1 MTCAVYCRLSRE
13 DGDGVRESESIQNQR
28 ALLTEYAAA
37 HGWKVY
43 AAYCDDDCS
52 GADRTRPAFNRML
65 RDARDKKFEIVL
77 CKTQSRFTRDLELV
91 EKYIHGLFPLWGIRF
106 IAVVDH
112 VDTALRGNKKARQIN
127 GLVNEWYLED
137 LSENIR
143 AVFAQKRRA
152 GQYIGSF
159 PAYGYEKDPADHN
172 HLIIDPLAAETVRL
186 IFSLCLSG
194 MGKQKIAAQLN
205 RRGIPNP
212 TAYKRARG
220 WTCPGGKSTLWS
232 RATVGRIL
240 HNELYTGTMVQGIK
254 HKISYKS
261 DLCVSVPREAWIRVP
276 GTHEAII
283 EPQVFHAVQ
292 SLLARRARSDGSGQ
306 THPLAGLVRCGA
318 CGAAMIRVSH
328 TYKGKKRSYLQCGR
342 YASDRAGA
350 PCTRHSTRLDALTD
364 AVEHALCGQIAKWY
378 DPGEPA
384 RLYPEKP
391 GGKTGCDRRQ
401 AAALRAQ
408 LARREAA
415 LRALYLDR
423 TDGTI
428 TPEQFSA
435 LSASFQ
441 AESDTLRG
449 RLAALET
456 QAVQAPDIPPV
467 CMAQQIQDLLS
478 PARFFRPL
486 AALLIDRIEIDER
499 DPQQAT
505 QAIRIFWK
513 F

>member
-13 DGDGVRESESIQNQR
+13 DGDGARESESIQNQR

-37 HGWKVY
+37 RGWEVH
-43 AAYCDDDCS
+43 AVYCDDDYS
-52 GADRTRPAFNRML
+52 GADRARPAFNCML
-65 RDARDKKFEIVL
+65 RDAHDKKFQIIL

-159 PAYGYEKDPADHN
+159 PAYGYEKDPEDHN
-172 HLIIDPLAAETVRL
+172 RLVIDPPAAETVRL

-194 MGKQKIAAQLN
+194 MGKQKIAAELN
-205 RRGIPNP
+205 RRGILNP

-220 WTCPGGKSTLWS
+220 WACPGGESALWS
-232 RATVGRIL
+232 RSTVGRIL
-240 HNELYTGTMVQGIK
+240 HNELYTGTMVQGVK
-254 HKISYKS
+254 QKISYKS
-261 DLCVSVPREAWIRVP
+261 DACISVPRTEWVRVP
-276 GTHEAII
+276 GTHEAVVD
-283 EPQVFHAVQ
+283 PRVFRAAQV
-292 SLLARRARSDGSGQ
+292 LLERRARSDGSGE
-306 THPLAGLVRCGA
+306 THPLAGLVHCGT

-350 PCTRHSTRLDALTD
+350 PCTRHSIRLDALTD
-364 AVEHALCGQIAKWY
+364 AVEHALRAQIAQWY
-378 DPGEPA
+378 TPGDPT
-384 RLYPEKP
+384 RFFPEKP
-391 GGKTGCDRRQ
+391 CEAAGGRQ
-401 AAALRAQ
+401 AAVLRAQ

-423 TDGTI
+423 ADGTI
-428 TPEQFSA
+428 TPEQFA
-435 LSASFQ
+435 AFDASFQ
-441 AESDTLRG
+441 AEADALRTRLEALEARGVKTADSTLE
-449 RLAALET
+449 RLA
-456 QAVQAPDIPPV
+456 QRVQA
-467 CMAQQIQDLLS
+467 LLS
-478 PARFFRPL
+478 PAQFPRAL
-486 AALLIDRIEIDER
+486 AVLLIDRIEIDEC
-499 DPQQAT
+499 DPQQNT
-505 QAIRIFWK
+505 RAIRIHWK